1 MRRLI
6 FCACAAVALCACT
19 QDFDAFDIFDGATP
33 DAPGVD
39 AVAPDA
45 GDASDAKAPTDS
57 SVDAS
62 LTDTGAVDAPI
73 DVFVDAGVL
82 QFTCGNTTVADC
94 SQCTGKTEP
103 CVYCQ
108 QNNASVLAGVCAQLG
123 QSCGANAPNG
133 FALCSCNGNNVGAC
147 PEAFQVCRNQSC
159 RTCSDSNNNGGL
171 TCKGGGTCTNG
182 TCK

>member
-6 FCACAAVALCACT
+6 FGAGAAVALIACT
-19 QDFDAFDIFDGATP
+19 QDFDAFDPSDGATP
-33 DAPGVD
+33 DAPSVD

-45 GDASDAKAPTDS
+45 GDAKAPTDS

-62 LTDTGAVDAPI
+62 LTDTGVVDAPN
-73 DVFVDAGVL
+73 DVFVDGGTL
-82 QFTCGNTTVADC
+82 QFACGNTTVADC
-94 SQCTGKTEP
+94 AQCAGKTEP
-103 CVYCQ
+103 CVYCE
-108 QNNASVLAGVCAQLG
+108 QNNVSVLAGVCAQLG
-123 QSCGANAPNG
+123 QSCFPNAPNG

-147 PEAFQVCRNQSC
+147 PAAFQVCRNQSC

-182 TCK
+182 SCK